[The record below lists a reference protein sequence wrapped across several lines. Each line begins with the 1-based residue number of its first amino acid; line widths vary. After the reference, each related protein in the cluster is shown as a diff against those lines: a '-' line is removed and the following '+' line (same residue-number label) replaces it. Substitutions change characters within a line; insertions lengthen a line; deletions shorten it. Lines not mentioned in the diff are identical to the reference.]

1 MKPGVLLLVS
11 LLSLYGAAMLIF
23 WQSLWRQK
31 REAPLGTAV
40 RFVLREGQTKKDQCM
55 LPQRLQCIFCS
66 HPDRPALPTS
76 PSIQKQR

>member
-31 REAPLGTAV
+31 REAPLGTEV
-40 RFVLREGQTKKDQCM
+40 RFVLREGQTILGVMDTTERTCF
-55 LPQRLQCIFCS
+55 CIGEIED
-66 HPDRPALPTS
+66 HVHDEEDT
-76 PSIQKQR
+76 IK